1 MEWFSFMLLESS
13 GPIMEEMTDFHD
25 HAMMILFLI
34 VSFLTVVFWV
44 TLTNKNLNLNI
55 LTSEVLEMLWTSLP
69 VFILLFLAIPSIQVL
84 FLMDEVM
91 SPLLTIKIM
100 GNQWFWTYEYS
111 DLANFKFDS
120 VINKSN
126 IFRLLDVDKALIL
139 PLTTQIRLLLSSND
153 VIHSWTL
160 PSYGLK
166 IDANPGRLN
175 ASAIYSYRSGYFY
188 GQCSEICGVDHS
200 FMPIKVEFT
209 PRSWFKNF
217 VKSGC

>member
-1 MEWFSFMLLESS
+1 MEWLSFMLLESG
-13 GPIMEEMTDFHD
+13 GPVMEQMSEFHD
-25 HAMMILFLI
+25 HAMMVLFLI

-55 LTSEVLEMLWTSLP
+55 LTSEFLEMMWTSLP
-69 VFILLFLAIPSIQVL
+69 VFILLFLAVPSIQVL
-84 FLMDEVM
+84 FMMEEVI

-111 DLANFKFDS
+111 DLVNVKFDS
-120 VINKSN
+120 VINKSK
-126 IFRLLDVDKALIL
+126 IFRLLEVDKTLML
-139 PLTTQIRLLLSSND
+139 PISTQVRLLLSSND

-160 PSYGLK
+160 PSFGLK

-175 ASAIYSYRSGYFY
+175 MGSLYSYRAGYYY

-200 FMPIKVEFT
+200 FMPIKVGF
-209 PRSWFKNF
+209 SSLGWFKNLI
-217 VKSGC
+217 KQY